1 MSSLRTP
8 LISVLMPVRDGGVDL
23 ATAVDSILG
32 QTLTDIELVIVDDG
46 STDGALDVLQDYGDP
61 RLKLFSN
68 PGRGIVSALN
78 FAASRAKGRYFARM
92 DADDIA
98 MPLRLERQLELL
110 EHDSSIGIVGA
121 EVEIFAGDGDVG
133 EGYRLYQDWINGL
146 RTPQAIGREM
156 FVESPIPH
164 PTAMLSN
171 SLFQTLGGYRDV
183 PWAED
188 YDLWLRAHLQ
198 GVGMAKPDGVL
209 LKWRDSEDRL
219 SRADRRYAMDRF
231 IDAKAHYL
239 AKSQLRNR
247 NAVIWGAAPTGARL
261 HDALEREGAS
271 TVAFIDVDPKKIGGR
286 KRGRPVLPAAA
297 AAEVAPALIVGAV
310 GSRGARAEIRN
321 ELDGHGMTEGED
333 YLFAA

>member
-1 MSSLRTP
+1 
-8 LISVLMPVRDGGVDL
+8 MPVRDGAAEL
-23 ATAVDSILG
+23 AIAVGSILG
-32 QTLTDIELVIVDDG
+32 QTLSDIELVVVDDA
-46 STDGALDVLQDYGDP
+46 SSDGAVDALRGHDDP
-61 RLKLFSN
+61 RLKLYSN
-68 PGRGIVSALN
+68 PGHGIVSALN
-78 FAASRAKGRYFARM
+78 FAADQAQGRYLARM

-98 MPLRLERQLELL
+98 LPARLERQVELL
-110 EHDSSIGIVGA
+110 EHESGIGIVGT
-121 EVEIFAGDGDVG
+121 EVEIFAENGVG
-133 EGYRLYQDWINGL
+133 EGYRLYQEWVNGL

-164 PTAMLSN
+164 PTAMLSS
-171 SLFQTLGGYRDV
+171 SLFQALGGYREV

-209 LKWRDSEDRL
+209 LRWRDREGRL
-219 SRADRRYAMDRF
+219 SRTDSRYAIGRF

-239 AKSQLRNR
+239 AKSRLRNR

-261 HDALEREGAS
+261 HDALEREGVS
-271 TVAFIDVDPKKIGGR
+271 TVAFIDIDPKKVGGR
-286 KRGRPVLPAAA
+286 KRGRPVLPVEA